1 MTSPG
6 KILVLDDDLGLCRTI
21 GDVLEHRGHA
31 VQIAT
36 QARVG
41 LDLLTT
47 SPADVAIVDIR
58 LPDVSGT
65 DVLSAIRRVRPSTE
79 VIFITGHATLGSAI
93 FEPFFTT
100 KEVGKG
106 TGLGLSVSK
115 GIAET
120 HGGQLTF
127 DAGSGNTR
135 FVLSLKRAVTIP
147 HAA

>member
-6 KILVLDDDLGLCRTI
+6 RILVLDDDLGMCRTI

-58 LPDVSGT
+58 LPDISGT
-65 DVLSAIRRVRPSTE
+65 DVLSAIRRVRPATE

-93 FEPFFTT
+93 EGRSTAWP
-100 KEVGKG
+100 
-106 TGLGLSVSK
+106 SPIS
-115 GIAET
+115 
-120 HGGQLTF
+120 
-127 DAGSGNTR
+127 SSPSR
-135 FVLSLKRAVTIP
+135 
-147 HAA
+147 